1 MTEDPH
7 NELITVTA
15 EELMD
20 RQFLPRHSVIDH
32 FLPTGTFILS
42 GQPKIGK
49 SFLMLMLCWCVS
61 EGKPFLG
68 FDTRRSEVLY
78 LTLEDTDAR
87 IQERLSRMF
96 GNTDWDGSRLHLT
109 FRTTQNGE
117 DLIQQLQNFVFE
129 HPGTRLI
136 VIDTLYLAREGGN
149 SATYSY
155 GSDYKDIRPFKLFT
169 DAYDLALILV
179 HHTNKKPDE
188 GNPFNQISGTN
199 GLLGAADGGFVLCAE
214 QEKRFLHCIGRD
226 LPMQHYELHFDQETC
241 LWELIR
247 SYNSTTEL
255 IPEPLLDMIDT
266 IIEDT
271 WHGSATDLLESIQ
284 RIKPDLSLQPNTLT
298 RKLNSLTSRLEKEK
312 GIIYRYRRS
321 SEKRVLEF
329 TRISVE

>member
-1 MTEDPH
+1 M
-7 NELITVTA
+7 
-15 EELMD
+15 
-20 RQFLPRHSVIDH
+20 
-32 FLPTGTFILS
+32 
-42 GQPKIGK
+42 
-49 SFLMLMLCWCVS
+49 
-61 EGKPFLG
+61 
-68 FDTRRSEVLY
+68 
-78 LTLEDTDAR
+78 
-87 IQERLSRMF
+87 
-96 GNTDWDGSRLHLT
+96 
-109 FRTTQNGE
+109 
-117 DLIQQLQNFVFE
+117 
-129 HPGTRLI
+129 I
-136 VIDTLYLAREGGN
+136 VIDTLYLVRESGN

-247 SYNSTTEL
+247 SYNSTAEL
-255 IPEPLLDMIDT
+255 MPEPLLDMIDT
-266 IIEDT
+266 IVEDT
-271 WHGSATDLLESIQ
+271 WQGSATDLLESIQ
-284 RIKPDLSLQPNTLT
+284 RIKPDFPLQPNTLT

>member
-1 MTEDPH
+1 MTADQH

-20 RQFLPRHSVIDH
+20 RQFLSRHSVIDH

-68 FDTRRSEVLY
+68 FDTQRSEVLY

-109 FRTTQNGE
+109 FRTSQNGE

-129 HPGTRLI
+129 HPETRLI

-155 GSDYKDIRPFKLFT
+155 
-169 DAYDLALILV
+169 
-179 HHTNKKPDE
+179 
-188 GNPFNQISGTN
+188 
-199 GLLGAADGGFVLCAE
+199 
-214 QEKRFLHCIGRD
+214 CI
-226 LPMQHYELHFDQETC
+226 
-241 LWELIR
+241 
-247 SYNSTTEL
+247 
-255 IPEPLLDMIDT
+255 
-266 IIEDT
+266 
-271 WHGSATDLLESIQ
+271 
-284 RIKPDLSLQPNTLT
+284 T
-298 RKLNSLTSRLEKEK
+298 RR
-312 GIIYRYRRS
+312 
-321 SEKRVLEF
+321 
-329 TRISVE
+329 

>member
-1 MTEDPH
+1 MAENQH

-68 FDTRRSEVLY
+68 FDTQRSEVLY

-96 GNTDWDGSRLHLT
+96 DNTDWDGSRLHLT

-129 HPGTRLI
+129 HPETRLI

-155 GSDYKDIRPFKLFT
+155 
-169 DAYDLALILV
+169 
-179 HHTNKKPDE
+179 
-188 GNPFNQISGTN
+188 
-199 GLLGAADGGFVLCAE
+199 
-214 QEKRFLHCIGRD
+214 CI
-226 LPMQHYELHFDQETC
+226 
-241 LWELIR
+241 
-247 SYNSTTEL
+247 
-255 IPEPLLDMIDT
+255 
-266 IIEDT
+266 
-271 WHGSATDLLESIQ
+271 
-284 RIKPDLSLQPNTLT
+284 T
-298 RKLNSLTSRLEKEK
+298 RR
-312 GIIYRYRRS
+312 
-321 SEKRVLEF
+321 
-329 TRISVE
+329 